1 MKLSDFLYKCNPV
14 LNEEGLFFES
24 TLHTLKE
31 GVFCQE
37 MIKYN
42 SVRGCMQF
50 ILFIFATEPPSKLS
64 FVVEVS

>member
-1 MKLSDFLYKCNPV
+1 MICPY
-14 LNEEGLFFES
+14 FES
-24 TLHTLKE
+24 TLHTLKK

-37 MIKYN
+37 MIRYN

-50 ILFIFATEPPSKLS
+50 ILFIFATELPSKLS